1 MSYNIKEIEE
11 KLKAKLDPAN
21 VKNRDQGGGKVQYIE
36 GWHAIQ
42 TMNDIFGHANWDRET
57 VYIKQV
63 CHYEAAN
70 KNGGINQIIGY
81 EAKVRVI
88 VTIEGN
94 EFVRE
99 GTGFG
104 SGISKDLFSAIE
116 SAGKEAETDAMK
128 RALMTLGN
136 PLGLALYD
144 KKREN
149 VGVDEPVIVPAFE
162 SDELRKK
169 FKTNVIK
176 SYQEALT
183 PEKLKECGTLNKAK
197 TDAMKIGTNE
207 DIEAFNE
214 ILVAY
219 KKCLTAL
226 KPKDRPVDPL
236 VHGLQH

>member
-1 MSYNIKEIEE
+1 MSYSIKEIED

-21 VKNRDQGGGKVQYIE
+21 VKSREQGGAKVQYIE

-57 VYIKQV
+57 VHIKQV
-63 CHYEAAN
+63 CQYEN
-70 KNGGINQIIGY
+70 KNSNHVIGY

-104 SGISKDLFSAIE
+104 SGIAKDLFSAIE

-149 VGVDEPVIVPAFE
+149 VGIEEPQINPAFANDVE
-162 SDELRKK
+162 RQNFKEAMIEIYQGAKNAEELKK
-169 FKTNVIK
+169 FG
-176 SYQEALT
+176 AA
-183 PEKLKECGTLNKAK
+183 NKAK
-197 TDAMKIGTNE
+197 TDLMKVGTNE
-207 DIEAFNE
+207 DIEAFND
-214 ILVAY
+214 ILAAY
-219 KKCLTAL
+219 TKCQRAL
-226 KPKDRPVDPL
+226 KPKEKTVDPL